1 MKKYNKLTKSMIS
14 TASFLFML
22 TYVQGMQQESIP
34 QGLEQQIEQIRK
46 DWDIPGMAV
55 AIIKGDKVIYA
66 NGFGVRELGKSAK
79 VDEKTLFAVGST
91 TKGMTV
97 ATLGLLVDEGKLS
110 WDDRVIDVL
119 PGFRMY
125 DAYATAEMRVR

>member
-14 TASFLFML
+14 TALFLFML

-55 AIIKGDKVIYA
+55 AIIKGDEVIYA
-66 NGFGVRELGKSAK
+66 NGFGVRELGK
-79 VDEKTLFAVGST
+79 
-91 TKGMTV
+91 
-97 ATLGLLVDEGKLS
+97 
-110 WDDRVIDVL
+110 
-119 PGFRMY
+119 
-125 DAYATAEMRVR
+125 